1 MSTGKPRL
9 PDETLVDIA
18 GRIAHIGGWI
28 ADLTSG
34 NAFWSKEV
42 CDILGVPHGTA
53 PTIADAM
60 AYYPPEWRPRAQQLF
75 DMCARDGTPIDE
87 ELQIISA
94 NGQRKWV
101 RVIAEAV
108 YGAGAAV
115 VRVQG
120 AFQDITE
127 AKQGEH
133 HRNVLDHRLTT
144 MLESITDAVLM
155 VDREWRF
162 TFINSY
168 AERLLQCK
176 REEVLGTSLWDR
188 FPDAV
193 GGRYY
198 KEYHRAVRD
207 NISVWF
213 EDYYAP
219 LDLWTEIRAYPSEDG
234 LAIYFLDISERK
246 HAEEKIHTLAYYDK
260 LTGLPNRELLLN
272 YAEEGVKANHK
283 DQHYRALLII
293 DLDNFKTINDTRGH
307 DKGDALLLLVSAR
320 LREQIG
326 QRDILA
332 RFGGDEFV
340 ILLHDLGGDGAA
352 AERSARATALRIV
365 DGLAP
370 SFAIA
375 GLEEFTSAS
384 VGVVLF
390 DGEIISPEELLKRA
404 DLAMYQAKAAGRN
417 TYAMFT
423 PEMQSRL
430 ADRVALEAD
439 LRQGLT
445 LEHFVL
451 HYQPLAEV
459 DGRMTGVEAL
469 VRWNHPV
476 RGMVPPNDFIA
487 PAEESGLILPLGQWV
502 LKTACT
508 LLARWAL
515 HPSTAHLTMAVN
527 VSAHQLHRA
536 DFVEQ
541 VLQVLTTTGAPAQR
555 LKLELTESLL
565 VNDVEGTIGKMSQL
579 KAIGVRF
586 SLDDFG
592 TGYSSLSYLHRLPL
606 SQLKIDK
613 SFVRDALGGHQ
624 GAAIA
629 HTILALGK
637 ALKLSVLAEG
647 VETPEQHAFI
657 ADAGCTEYQGYLYSR
672 PLPEAALSDFIRAAN
687 ARSEAEQA
695 VTVPI

>member
-18 GRIAHIGGWI
+18 GRIAHLGGWI
-28 ADLTSG
+28 ADLASG
-34 NAFWSKEV
+34 RAFWSKEV
-42 CDILGVPHGTA
+42 CDIHEVPHGSS
-53 PTIADAM
+53 PTIAEAI

-75 DMCARDGTPIDE
+75 DACARDGIAFDE
-87 ELQIISA
+87 ELQLVSA
-94 NGQRKWV
+94 RGTRKWV
-101 RVIAEAV
+101 RAITEAV
-108 YGAGAAV
+108 YGADGAVA
-115 VRVQG
+115 RVQG
-120 AFQDITE
+120 ALQDITA

-133 HRNVLDHRLTT
+133 HRNMLDHRLTT

-155 VDREWRF
+155 VDREWKF
-162 TFINSY
+162 TYINGY
-168 AERLLQCK
+168 AERLLQCQ
-176 REEVLGTSLWDR
+176 RDQVLGTNLWDR

-193 GGRYY
+193 GGRYFQ
-198 KEYHRAVRD
+198 EYHRAMRD

-260 LTGLPNRELLLN
+260 LTGLPNRELLLT
-272 YAEEGVKANHK
+272 YVDEGVKAN
-283 DQHYRALLII
+283 QRNQCYRALLII
-293 DLDNFKTINDTRGH
+293 DLDNFKAINDTRGH
-307 DKGDALLLLVSAR
+307 DKGDALLLLVAAR
-320 LREQIG
+320 LREQLG
-326 QRDILA
+326 QSDILA

-340 ILLHDLGGDGAA
+340 ILLHDLGTDAA
-352 AERSARATALRIV
+352 RAEESARSAALRIV
-365 DGLAP
+365 DGLEP
-370 SFAIA
+370 SFDIA
-375 GLEEFTSAS
+375 GLQEFTSAS
-384 VGVVLF
+384 VGVALF
-390 DGEIISPEELLKRA
+390 DGEPVSPEELLKRA

-417 TYAMFT
+417 TYALFT

-430 ADRVALEAD
+430 TDRVALEAD
-439 LRQGLT
+439 LRQGLS
-445 LEHFVL
+445 LEHFIL

-459 DGRMTGVEAL
+459 DGRMVGVEAL

-476 RGMVPPNDFIA
+476 RGMVPPNDFI
-487 PAEESGLILPLGQWV
+487 PSAEESGLILPLGQWV
-502 LKTACT
+502 LRKACQ
-508 LLARWAL
+508 LLARWSRTPA
-515 HPSTAHLTMAVN
+515 TAHLTMAVN
-527 VSAHQLHRA
+527 VSAHQLHRP
-536 DFVEQ
+536 DFVDQ
-541 VLQVLTTTGAPAQR
+541 VMRVLHETGAPPRR

-565 VNDVEGTIGKMSQL
+565 VNDVEGTIAKMDQL

-647 VETPEQHAFI
+647 VETAEQHAFI
-657 ADAGCTEYQGYLYSR
+657 ANAGCTEYQGYLYSR
-672 PLPEAALSDFIRAAN
+672 PLAESALQEFIGASGILVAGK
-687 ARSEAEQA
+687 QA
-695 VTVPI
+695 VTVPN